1 MATQIPLPARRP
13 EAPTVDSAPCSIE
26 AYSVGASPARRTR
39 AWLHISLTVLLAFA
53 AGGLA
58 GGVTASLVAGD
69 ASPPATVAPA
79 VTTVVYPEMPG
90 AVTLPGLIAQIN
102 RSVVAIDVTS
112 RTSVGSRGQAIT
124 GENFGT
130 GFVLSASGLIATAA
144 HVVEDAVMISVTMPD
159 GSIARGTVVSQD
171 TEADL
176 AVIKVERVGLVP
188 VLLGSSSSIRPGE
201 IVVAVGNA
209 LALEGGPSATL
220 GIISAVDRTITT
232 SDGTTYT
239 NLIQVDA
246 AINSGDS
253 GGPLVNGSGQVVGVN
268 TAVVIA
274 SEGTNIGFAIPID
287 RAGPILLKL
296 AGLR

>member
-1 MATQIPLPARRP
+1 MAA
-13 EAPTVDSAPCSIE
+13 
-26 AYSVGASPARRTR
+26 GRTR
-39 AWLHISLTVLLAFA
+39 HIPAWLHLPLTVLLAFA
-53 AGGLA
+53 AGGVA
-58 GGVTASLVAGD
+58 GGVTASLVADD
-69 ASPPATVAPA
+69 ASPPAIVAPA

-90 AVTLPGLIAQIN
+90 AVTLPGLIAQTN

-130 GFVLSASGLIATAA
+130 GFVLSADGLIATAA

-159 GSIARGTVVSQD
+159 GSIARGVIVGQD

-176 AVIKVERVGLVP
+176 AVIKVERVGLIP
-188 VLLGSSSSIRPGE
+188 ALLGNSSSVRPGE

-209 LALEGGPSATL
+209 LALQGGPSATL

-232 SDGTTYT
+232 SDRTTYT
-239 NLIQVDA
+239 GLIQVDA

-253 GGPLVNGSGQVVGVN
+253 GGPLVNGAGQVVGIN
-268 TAVVIA
+268 TAAVIA
-274 SEGTNIGFAIPID
+274 SEGTHIGFAIPID
-287 RAGPILLKL
+287 VAAPILWKL
-296 AGLR
+296 AGID